1 MVVYYVLIQSSQ
13 FKMKNTL
20 KAIVF
25 LILMHTGLASKA
37 QQHSNFIFFEQNMS
51 LFNPAYT
58 GNEGSLA
65 GLHYRL
71 ASSGIEDSP
80 RVATFIYHAKNK
92 SKAHWGISYLTDKV
106 FVENQ
111 GIAALDYSYKLT
123 VGVNTKFY
131 LGIKAGAVYN
141 NIYSGGIYRITQE
154 SNEVLNSSQDYMAPL
169 IGAGVLLKNE
179 KYFIGVSVPNI
190 LNSYKYKEQMG
201 LATIVTDKPHL
212 YIIAGFDLKLNNSI
226 SLSPSVLYRTIS
238 DSSNQLTAIAKV
250 TLKDIISLGIGV
262 TNYNIISSMLLV
274 KINEIDL
281 GLGYEIGRRNN
292 VISFGNTT
300 ELMLRHRFG
309 HKSTNLNNIK
319 DKNQFEKTKEIKKVD
334 FNIQEAVLFDSSPI
348 SFSTLK
354 ISTVKKELPKLKF
367 FIIAGAFSDPKNATK
382 RMAQL
387 KRSGYEKASY
397 LGRNKYGLH
406 QVSFQGFTTERAARE
421 FLTEVQMQYDKD
433 AWLLIIKD

>member
-1 MVVYYVLIQSSQ
+1 MVIYYVLILLWQ

-51 LFNPAYT
+51 LFNPAFT
-58 GNEGSLA
+58 GSEGSLA
-65 GLHYRL
+65 GLHYRS
-71 ASSGIEDSP
+71 AWSGIEDAP
-80 RVATFIYHAKNK
+80 RVATFIYHANNK

-141 NIYSGGIYRITQE
+141 NIYTGGIYRITQE
-154 SNEVLNSSQDYMAPL
+154 SNEVLNSVQDYMGPL
-169 IGAGVLLKNE
+169 IGAGVLLKSE

-190 LNSYKYKEQMG
+190 LNSYKYKEQEG
-201 LATIVTDKPHL
+201 LAAIAIDKPHL
-212 YIIAGFDLKLNNSI
+212 YITAGFDLKLNNSI
-226 SLSPSVLYRTIS
+226 TLSPSILYRTVA
-238 DSSNQLTAIAKV
+238 DSFNQLAAIAKV
-250 TLKDIISLGIGV
+250 TLKDKISLGIGV
-262 TNYNIISSMLLV
+262 SNNNYISSMLRV

-292 VISFGNTT
+292 NTAFGNTT

-309 HKSTNLNNIK
+309 YNRTNLNNIK
-319 DKNQFEKTKEIKKVD
+319 AKNQVEKIKAIKKVE

-354 ISTVKKELPKLKF
+354 ISTVKKELPKLGF
-367 FIIAGAFSDPKNATK
+367 FVIAGAFRDPKNATK
-382 RMAQL
+382 RIAQL
-387 KRSGYEKASY
+387 KRSGYKKASY
-397 LGRNKYGLH
+397 LGRNIYGLH